1 MQRRNEGLIDF
12 AIEKLTKLL
21 IEEDF
26 KEKKT
31 NKKTY
36 ISKKQAYRDLINIL
50 KTIDKFN

>member
-1 MQRRNEGLIDF
+1 MQGETLIDY

-26 KEKKT
+26 KEKET

-36 ISKKQAYRDLINIL
+36 VSKKRAYMDLINLL
-50 KTIDKFN
+50 KEIDKYN